1 MTSSGA
7 TTSFARCEM
16 ETENQITNSR
26 AIGNYYALPSFS
38 IVRDIAALMIMG
50 MVVRTPDVMMI
61 TKFSD

>member
-26 AIGNYYALPSFS
+26 AIGNYYAHPSFS
-38 IVRDIAALMIMG
+38 IVPDIAPVMIMG
-50 MVVRTPDVMMI
+50 MVVHLM
-61 TKFSD
+61 